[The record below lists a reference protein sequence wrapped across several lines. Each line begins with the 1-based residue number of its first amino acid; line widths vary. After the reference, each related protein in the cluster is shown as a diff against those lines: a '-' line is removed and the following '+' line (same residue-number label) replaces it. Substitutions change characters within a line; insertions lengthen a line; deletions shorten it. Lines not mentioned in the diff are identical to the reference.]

1 MAQEAKQELGVVQS
15 IDSRPIRRLNWA
27 AAISLSIVPMLSA
40 CSTDDV
46 NNYLGY
52 GDRVVQDSGDA
63 NASNQA
69 SQTID
74 PWSPASRNNQ
84 IDQDGQRA
92 HIAVRRY
99 ATDKVK
105 KPSGLSNQST
115 VVKDGSGGVVK

>member
-1 MAQEAKQELGVVQS
+1 MQ
-15 IDSRPIRRLNWA
+15 WA
-27 AAISLSIVPMLSA
+27 AVISLFAVPSLSG
-40 CSTDDV
+40 CSTDDA

-74 PWSPASRNNQ
+74 PWSPASRNNH
-84 IDQDGQRA
+84 INQDGQRA

-99 ATDKVK
+99 ATDRVK
-105 KPSGLSNQST
+105 KPNGLSDRAT
-115 VVKDGSGGVVK
+115 IVKDGTGGVAK

>member
-1 MAQEAKQELGVVQS
+1 MVQS
-15 IDSRPIRRLNWA
+15 IDRRPRGRLQFA
-27 AAISLSIVPMLSA
+27 AVISLFVAPFLSG

-74 PWSPASRNNQ
+74 PWSPASRNNH
-84 IDQDGQRA
+84 IHQDGQRA
-92 HIAVRRY
+92 QIAVRRY

-105 KPSGLSNQST
+105 KPSGLSDSAT
-115 VVKDGSGGVVK
+115 VVKDGTGGVAK